1 MKKRKSFAA
10 LIMFMCLLVTAVP
23 VTVSAKDMKLAFNA
37 ETSGTGN
44 AIQVRSVE
52 YDSSDTKNG
61 MAELEVKFSTR
72 VQWKKSSAV
81 TSIKDNTGNT
91 YDGWI
96 KDRDDDDCEI
106 AIENLKAGRTY
117 TIKIKGIKVRGT
129 NGYRT
134 LTLSGV
140 KIPKGSS
147 ELRVESVEYDEDY
160 DDDYDYGETAPVYS
174 KAIFRAA
181 PLKLRAQTVLSNFEH
196 CRGERGQRQAAKFL
210 FFAGEKI
217 FGLSAHIQV
226 ERKRSAV
233 RVDNG
238 DERLPVRRARERVLP
253 VRELNLLVVALRRR
267 RVVLLYLG
275 ERRDM
280 FGEVAVT
287 VRLHLLK
294 VEFGTQSVVAA
305 SALVALDTELAA
317 VVY

>member
-160 DDDYDYGETAPVYS
+160 DDDYDYGETAY
-174 KAIFRAA
+174 
-181 PLKLRAQTVLSNFEH
+181 
-196 CRGERGQRQAAKFL
+196 
-210 FFAGEKI
+210 
-217 FGLSAHIQV
+217 
-226 ERKRSAV
+226 
-233 RVDNG
+233 
-238 DERLPVRRARERVLP
+238 
-253 VRELNLLVVALRRR
+253 
-267 RVVLLYLG
+267 
-275 ERRDM
+275 
-280 FGEVAVT
+280 
-287 VRLHLLK
+287 K
-294 VEFGTQSVVAA
+294 VEFSFNKDIVMKNSSYIIIKDSSGKKYSTKSSYVECDDDECEVYL
-305 SALVALDTELAA
+305 SKALKYGKSYQYEIHNIKPAGGKYTSLKGSFTAR
-317 VVY
+317 